1 MQGRIMDYDTL
12 GRLIRVRDK
21 DQELLCD
28 YRYDAAGKL
37 VAQIA
42 PGQPD
47 TYLFYSEE
55 ALIATKTGESRTS
68 SLSDGKT
75 FWGQIVQNTESAQQP
90 EQNPSPILYT
100 LRSKHQAT
108 DTAYIIRSYN
118 ASTPPTPFASGEHNP
133 YNYCLSDP
141 VNRVDPSG
149 HRSVLGIYFGWKTL
163 IESILGVL
171 ASILAVIFTAGAG
184 LAVEV
189 AVGTVVGGVSSAAGG
204 ALGDLAEGQTPSWSS
219 VGENFG
225 MGLATSLA
233 GPLVNR
239 AFGAA
244 KAL

>member
-1 MQGRIMDYDTL
+1 MDYDTL

-55 ALIATKTGESRTS
+55 ALIATKTDTHDSVLGWVNPQAPGKIHLQSYTPYGLSTRSEKSTS
-68 SLSDGKT
+68 IG
-75 FWGQIVQNTESAQQP
+75 FNGQWRD
-90 EQNPSPILYT
+90 PIT
-100 LRSKHQAT
+100 
-108 DTAYIIRSYN
+108 
-118 ASTPPTPFASGEHNP
+118 G
-133 YNYCLSDP
+133 CDP